1 MKYYEINETAARKI
15 KPLGLYD
22 YADQV
27 EKMRKYEAVYSSDVL
42 DEVANGERILLI
54 DRATESINSLD
65 EISTKDLAIAI
76 KAENKDNRYEFYKEV
91 KLNENLSM

>member
-1 MKYYEINETAARKI
+1 
-15 KPLGLYD
+15 
-22 YADQV
+22 
-27 EKMRKYEAVYSSDVL
+27 MRKYEAVYSFNVL

-91 KLNENLSM
+91 EVNENLFKFIGGKSNED